1 MERIKIAPR
10 PGYMGELE
18 KIGFV
23 FHKEYWLENAYYR
36 FSSKE
41 VEELEQAINNCYQMY
56 CNVAEACLYDEEK
69 LDKYYSGLV
78 RKKIDEAD
86 AAMKTA

>member
-23 FHKEYWLENAYYR
+23 FHKEYWGWKTHIIVFPPKKLK
-36 FSSKE
+36 SS
-41 VEELEQAINNCYQMY
+41 N
-56 CNVAEACLYDEEK
+56 
-69 LDKYYSGLV
+69 
-78 RKKIDEAD
+78 RP
-86 AAMKTA
+86 

>member
-36 FSSKE
+36 FPPKKLKSS
-41 VEELEQAINNCYQMY
+41 N
-56 CNVAEACLYDEEK
+56 
-69 LDKYYSGLV
+69 
-78 RKKIDEAD
+78 RP
-86 AAMKTA
+86 